1 MKHFRAVAKLPDMY
15 LGDMITSMY
24 AENPAAAAAAA
35 DFQKKNPLLKHL
47 GVFEI
52 KYDSNCDTYM
62 YRGFEITEVHDSSK
76 TFGSIRGMFEY
87 RYNVVDCRYS
97 EHVYCGY
104 TYGNIHDVALC
115 IDRIAEGLSSYLI
128 RS

>member
-1 MKHFRAVAKLPDMY
+1 MKHFRVVAKLPDKY
-15 LGDMITSMY
+15 LGDMITSTN

-35 DFQKKNPLLKHL
+35 DLQRKNPVLNHL
-47 GVFEI
+47 GVYEI
-52 KYDSNCDTYM
+52 RQDNCDTYV
-62 YRGFEITEVHDSSK
+62 YRGFEMIEVHDATK
-76 TFGSIRGMFEY
+76 AFGSIRGMFEY

-115 IDRIAEGLSSYLI
+115 VDRIAEGLSSYLI
-128 RS
+128 R